1 MIKSTYKKRKRRE
14 TFVKKGLTVGGIVTA
29 GVIEAQ
35 TGYKVTGAAGKGF
48 QKAGAA
54 LGTAGKNIKS
64 FGSSVKK
71 SFMDSYN
78 PPKPKKIPK
87 SRRLTAG
94 PGPELDKTKLLGPGS
109 GKDRPGTIH
118 TPAPKKPYRGRGQ
131 GGQPKP
137 PKMNIPKLTGGIY
150 GEGKIGGRKLNL
162 AGVNLPTTGMPK
174 GPGTTTGSFKPKL
187 TLDDKLMSDYKSIAK
202 TKASAKKRQ
211 ANLIKNAPGKTM
223 QPGDT
228 VGARSKARA
237 SVAKKLKASRK
248 RTANKVTKIQKGI
261 DTRAK
266 QIAKDTGRTT
276 TQVKKFNKR
285 MSTSAGKDQ
294 LNKAY
299 LGSRGIKPKVK
310 LNAAAMLNPAGMAI
324 DMAGQRSKAADPSS
338 YTKGILGGDVAK
350 KSIPG
355 FIAQTPTGKKI
366 KKRVSGLKSKVKT
379 RFKF

>member
-78 PPKPKKIPK
+78 PPKPKKIHK

>member
-366 KKRVSGLKSKVKT
+366 KKRVSRLKSKVKT